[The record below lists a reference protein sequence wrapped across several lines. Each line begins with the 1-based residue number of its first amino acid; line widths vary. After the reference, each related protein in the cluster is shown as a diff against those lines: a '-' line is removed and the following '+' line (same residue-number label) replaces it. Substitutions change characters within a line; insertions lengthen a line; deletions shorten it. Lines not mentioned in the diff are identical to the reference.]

1 MAKLKI
7 VELVLSAISSLI
19 VAAKAVIK
27 FISYLSKLQQEP
39 VGGTA

>member
-19 VAAKAVIK
+19 VAAKAVIR
-27 FISYLSKLQQEP
+27 FIGYLGKLNQEP
-39 VGGTA
+39 AIDTA